1 MKHFYSH
8 ILGSKTTILNYFLG
22 LFILF
27 NSLESLSQQYQWT
40 RTLDT
45 NSYCYPGGIKTD
57 SQGNVFSY
65 GQITGTADVDPSA
78 AVYNVTDATYIL
90 KYDSNGNFLWAK
102 TLSTSTSIGCLEFDQ
117 SGNLLL
123 TGSLHG
129 TQDFDFGP
137 GQYLLYATGLGSG
150 FAAKL
155 TADAEF
161 IWAKSYGSLY
171 DNGGTSIKSDSN
183 NNVVV
188 SGSCRGVI
196 NFNPGGV
203 SQTVD
208 TNGAYRGFCLKLAA
222 NGDFIWVK
230 QILAS
235 DARDSAID
243 SQGNIYITGWMS
255 NIYDTYIKK
264 LNPQGDEIW
273 NYELTGSLS
282 DWIHGIEVDHND
294 NLIACGEATPGID
307 FNPSSQINT
316 INSNA
321 WQFIVKFDAAGNFMW
336 VKGIQG
342 YTCEDL
348 KIDENN
354 YIYVTGDL
362 NWNFYYYP
370 DPMTQILCFS
380 VSYQAQYAVSL
391 NPQGDYYWGT
401 YQKNNGSSNV
411 WTRMGL
417 YGSNL
422 YLTSV
427 YNGNADFNPT
437 GGHDYATATGPR
449 SIYFSKFNTALL
461 SNAQFDKAA
470 MKLINNPVR
479 DVLSLSFGDS
489 GEKQIG
495 IYAVEGKLISQQT
508 VSGDYAAIDVA
519 GLASGIYLVQC
530 RSELGS
536 TTLKFV
542 KG

>member
-1 MKHFYSH
+1 MAHFYSNPVD
-8 ILGSKTTILNYFLG
+8 SKTTVFKYFLG
-22 LFILF
+22 LFFLF
-27 NSLESLSQQYQWT
+27 DSFVSFGQQYQWT

-45 NSYCYPGGIKTD
+45 NSYCYSGGIKTD

-65 GQITGTADVDPSA
+65 GQIIGTADVDPSA
-78 AVYNVTDATYIL
+78 AVYNVTDSTYIL
-90 KYDSNGNFLWAK
+90 KYDSNGNFLWVK
-102 TLSTSTSIGCLEFDQ
+102 TLSTSTSIACLEFDQ
-117 SGNLLL
+117 NGNLLL
-123 TGSLHG
+123 TGGLHA

-137 GQYLLYATGLGSG
+137 GQYLLYPTGLGSG

-161 IWAKSYGSLY
+161 IWAKSYTSVHDVSGS
-171 DNGGTSIKSDSN
+171 SIKSDAN
-183 NNVVV
+183 NNVIV
-188 SGSCRGVI
+188 SGVFRSAV

-203 SQTVD
+203 SQTLD

-230 QILAS
+230 QIVAS
-235 DARDSAID
+235 DTRDSAID

-255 NIYDTYIKK
+255 NIYDTFIKK

-273 NYELTGSLS
+273 NYELTGSS
-282 DWIHGIEVDHND
+282 TDWIHGIEVDHND
-294 NLIACGEATPGID
+294 NLIACGEATSGID

-370 DPMTQILCFS
+370 DTLTQILCFS
-380 VSYQAQYAVSL
+380 VSYQAQYAISL

-401 YQKNNGSSNV
+401 NQKNNGSSNV
-411 WTRMGL
+411 WARMGL

-422 YLTSV
+422 YLTCV
-427 YNGNADFNPT
+427 YKGNADFNPR
-437 GGHDYATATGPR
+437 GSHDYATAMGPQ
-449 SIYFSKFNTALL
+449 SIYISKFDTALL
-461 SNAQFDKAA
+461 SNSEFERGSI
-470 MKLINNPVR
+470 KLLNNPVG
-479 DVLSLSFGDS
+479 DMLYLSFDDEGD
-489 GEKQIG
+489 KQLG
-495 IYAVEGKLISQQT
+495 IYSVEGKLVRKQT
-508 VSGDYAAIDVA
+508 VSGDYATIEVG
-519 GLASGIYLVQC
+519 GLAGGIYLIQC

-536 TTLKFV
+536 MALKFV
-542 KG
+542 KE